1 MIVGGHITIPS
12 KDEAADKAFFRDVL
26 KLPTIDAGGGYLISG
41 LPPCE
46 VAVHGGPGT
55 GHTLH
60 LMCADIEMFLD
71 RMAERGIAAKPAQ
84 KQSWG
89 MMTEVTLPGGG
100 TIAVYQPA
108 HKHPKHPTVKV
119 AKITKTAK
127 NKSAPKTAR
136 AKSKKRT
143 KKKR

>member
-1 MIVGGHITIPS
+1 MIIGGHITIPS
-12 KDEAADKAFFRDVL
+12 KDEAADKLFFRDVL

-46 VAVHGGPGT
+46 VAVHGGPGA

-60 LMCADIEMFLD
+60 LMCADIEKFLD
-71 RMAERGIAAKPAQ
+71 RMTELGIAAKPAQ

-108 HKHPKHPTVKV
+108 HKHPKHPVAPKKVKAV
-119 AKITKTAK
+119 KK
-127 NKSAPKTAR
+127 KTAR
-136 AKSKKRT
+136 KTVKAKKRS